1 MTRDEMDSQGMES
14 LGTKGQET
22 KSQEISPMS
31 EPMVRTE
38 TDARGVTRITLDRP
52 DKRNAFDSDVMAAL
66 ADALEQAGR
75 DARCRVVILQGSG
88 KHFSAGADLGYMKQ
102 TAALSHDDNVADAM
116 ALAGLMQTLDRL
128 HKPTIARVQGAAF
141 GGALGLICACDIAI
155 AGDNARFCLSEAR
168 LGLAPAAIAPYVV
181 RAMGPRQARRYFL
194 TTEEIAAERAAELG
208 VVHEVVPLEDLDETV
223 EQIAAGLLNNGPVAL
238 DACKRLVARTQEDGP
253 DAALIRYTAELIA
266 GLRTGDEGQE
276 GLQAFLDKRP
286 PTWIREAS
294 HD

>member
-1 MTRDEMDSQGMES
+1 
-14 LGTKGQET
+14 
-22 KSQEISPMS
+22 MS